1 MLAVE
6 VMTLIGVVSGVWAG
20 VVATTAGRI
29 VVAGRAALGTM
40 L

>member
-6 VMTLIGVVSGVWAG
+6 VMTLIEVVSGVWAG
-20 VVATTAGRI
+20 VVATTAGGM
-29 VVAGRAALGTM
+29 VVVGRAALGMM